1 MFGMF
6 NMNAQ
11 DFGPDGKPVGNQ
23 QQVSSNIAGMNIDM
37 QAKGFDKDGKPIPG
51 QKQEASMNFMGM
63 DINMQCEGF
72 DKDGKPIPGQ
82 KQSANMNMGMPN
94 MQAFGG
100 MLGNFANNGNFGRF

>member
-1 MFGMF
+1 MF

-11 DFGPDGKPVGNQ
+11 GFGPDGKPMGNQ
-23 QQVSSNIAGMNIDM
+23 QSVSAGMPGMNIDM

-100 MLGNFANNGNFGRF
+100 MLGNFANNGNFGGF